1 MQRKLTGG
9 ADSSSLSGLAVFAHY
24 AGKYDAAEANYRET
38 LDTKR
43 TQLGDRHTDVGLAMQ
58 NLAFL
63 LHDKGDDHAAELLLR
78 EAVALQRDQLG
89 ESHRAVAVPLGHL
102 GMTLVMQGNDGEG
115 ARRYREAI
123 AILPGLLT
131 EGGPQRAETR
141 GVYGILMKRSGRFDE
156 AEQHLLGSVDVLRLR
171 LGPGDVRTLK
181 AVARLVELYEAWG
194 NPNKAAEY
202 RALLEEAESR

>member
-1 MQRKLTGG
+1 M
-9 ADSSSLSGLAVFAHY
+9 AVFEHY

-43 TQLGDRHTDVGLAMQ
+43 TQLGDRHTDVGVAMQ

-89 ESHRAVAVPLGHL
+89 ESHKALAVPLGHL
-102 GMTLVMQGNDGEG
+102 GMTLVMQGNDEEG
-115 ARRYREAI
+115 AHRYREAI
-123 AILPGLLT
+123 VIHPALLT

-141 GVYGILMKRSGRFDE
+141 GVYGLLIQRTGRYDE
-156 AEQHLLGSVDVLRLR
+156 AEQHLLASVEVMRDR
-171 LGPGDVRTLK
+171 LGPADNRTLNAIK
-181 AVARLVELYEAWG
+181 RLVDLYEAWG
-194 NPNKAAEY
+194 KPNEATEY
-202 RALLEEAESR
+202 RALLEEAESQ